1 MGTISSQNTQQ
12 QLLPQQQLPTPQQQ
26 PQRQPLPQPPHIQ
39 QQPPPQQQPT
49 QPQPIQLPQQQQQP
63 RHGTSLVVTIVLSHM
78 KTSTPM
84 RCPSLCPPSTST
96 SNPSLSP
103 RPPTCTSLSRRQPML
118 PNQPWVGLSTQ
129 VGNTMGSMILPS
141 PTGSLKI
148 LTTSQI
154 NPTSTPSPNTP
165 STILNTP
172 QSILSTA
179 QNIHHLQ
186 PSTVL
191 HQLSTVLRRMS
202 TVHQKRSTVHQ
213 KRSTVHQTRSTV
225 HQKRSRMIVLV
236 VMITGEDD
244 EPGEFKLE

>member
-1 MGTISSQNTQQ
+1 MG
-12 QLLPQQQLPTPQQQ
+12 LQ
-26 PQRQPLPQPPHIQ
+26 PQLQPLPQPPHIQ
-39 QQPPPQQQPT
+39 KRP
-49 QPQPIQLPQQQQQP
+49 PQQQQQP
-63 RHGTSLVVTIVLSHM
+63 RHGTSLVVTIVPSHM

-103 RPPTCTSLSRRQPML
+103 RPPTCTSLTRRQPML

-165 STILNTP
+165 

-202 TVHQKRSTVHQ
+202 TVLRRMSTVHQRRSTAHQRRSTVHQRRSTVNQKRSTVHQKRNTVHQ
-213 KRSTVHQTRSTV
+213 KRSTVHQM
-225 HQKRSRMIVLV
+225 RSRMIVLV

-244 EPGEFKLE
+244 ELGEF

>member
-103 RPPTCTSLSRRQPML
+103 RPPTCTSLTRRQPML
-118 PNQPWVGLSTQ
+118 PNQPWVGLNTQ

-165 STILNTP
+165 

-191 HQLSTVLRRMS
+191 HQLSTVLRRMN
-202 TVHQKRSTVHQ
+202 
-213 KRSTVHQTRSTV
+213 TVHQTRSTV

-244 EPGEFKLE
+244 EPGEFK

>member
-1 MGTISSQNTQQ
+1 M
-12 QLLPQQQLPTPQQQ
+12 P
-26 PQRQPLPQPPHIQ
+26 
-39 QQPPPQQQPT
+39 
-49 QPQPIQLPQQQQQP
+49 QPQPIQLPQQQLQP
-63 RHGTSLVVTIVLSHM
+63 PHGTSLVVTIVPSHM

-103 RPPTCTSLSRRQPML
+103 RPPTCMSLTRRQPML

-172 QSILSTA
+172 PSILSTA
-179 QNIHHLQ
+179 RNIHHLQ

-202 TVHQKRSTVHQ
+202 TVHQRRSTAHQ
-213 KRSTVHQTRSTV
+213 RRSTA

-244 EPGEFKLE
+244 EPGEFNLTDTCPGACHE

>member
-103 RPPTCTSLSRRQPML
+103 RPPTCTSLTRRQPML

-165 STILNTP
+165 

-191 HQLSTVLRRMS
+191 HQLSTVLRRM
-202 TVHQKRSTVHQ
+202 
-213 KRSTVHQTRSTV
+213 STVHQTRSTV

-244 EPGEFKLE
+244 EPGEFK